1 MIVDEGDYIAHYGIL
16 RRSGRYPWGS
26 GGNQETRNRDFLSYV
41 KEMKDKGLSEREIA
55 QGQGITLT
63 QLRAAKTIANAQQKQ
78 SRIAQAQALHDKGYS
93 NVAGAA
99 RMGIPESSY
108 RALLKPGAADRANVL
123 MSTADMLK
131 KQVGE
136 NNIVDIGANVEN
148 YIGVSKERKDA
159 AVAILQEQGYEVHTV
174 KTPQIG
180 TGFDT
185 RRKVLAAPGTTQR
198 DVFDRRDEIKQIS
211 AVTEDHGHTFSTG
224 KRHDAIAVHPNRV
237 QVRYKEEGGGDAD
250 GVIFVREGA
259 PDISLGLNRYAQVRV
274 QVGDNHYLK
283 GMAMYKENMPPGVD
297 LVFNTAKS
305 STGNKL
311 DAMKE
316 INKDDPELPF
326 GAVVRQILADP
337 GGPHERNISAMNIVN
352 DETNWTKWSKT
363 LSSQFLSK
371 QKPELAQTQLDLTF
385 KQRKKDLEEINA
397 LTNPTVKKHLL
408 EKFADSADSASVHLK
423 AARLPRQGW
432 HAILP
437 IESISPHEIYATG
450 YRDGEK
456 VVLVR
461 YPHGGTFEIPELTVN
476 NRHRESRRLLQDA
489 KGVVG
494 IHHSVAKRLS
504 GADFDGDTVL
514 VIPNNRRR
522 ITHSPALEGLKD
534 FDPISSYK
542 NPPGVT
548 ILNEKKKWPKKQ
560 QEMGDVS
567 NLITDM
573 TIKGAPHSQIAQAVR
588 HSMVVIDAEK
598 HDLNVKLSAE
608 RNGIAKLKEEYQGRP
623 KGGASTLIS
632 RAGARKY
639 VPHRELRKQ
648 SQGGPIDTATGRKVY
663 VPTGKKRKSGK
674 DVQIR
679 SKKLAEVA
687 DAFELTS
694 GPPPTRIEKIY
705 AEHSNRLKNL
715 ANQARLSSL
724 NTPPIKWNASSK
736 RVYAREVA
744 SLDSKLHIANKNR
757 PLERHAQ
764 SIANAN
770 VRARIASNPTIDDE
784 TKKKIKF
791 QALEEARA
799 RVGASKKH
807 RRIEITPREWDAI
820 QAGAVSNNKLEQI
833 LDNTDIEVLRK
844 YATPRPDRLMT
855 PSNLSRAKAMLKSG
869 ATRAEVADALGVS
882 LSTLD
887 RATNG

>member
-1 MIVDEGDYIAHYGIL
+1 
-16 RRSGRYPWGS
+16 
-26 GGNQETRNRDFLSYV
+26 
-41 KEMKDKGLSEREIA
+41 
-55 QGQGITLT
+55 
-63 QLRAAKTIANAQQKQ
+63 
-78 SRIAQAQALHDKGYS
+78 
-93 NVAGAA
+93 
-99 RMGIPESSY
+99 
-108 RALLKPGAADRANVL
+108 
-123 MSTADMLK
+123 
-131 KQVGE
+131 
-136 NNIVDIGANVEN
+136 
-148 YIGVSKERKDA
+148 
-159 AVAILQEQGYEVHTV
+159 
-174 KTPQIG
+174 
-180 TGFDT
+180 
-185 RRKVLAAPGTTQR
+185 
-198 DVFDRRDEIKQIS
+198 
-211 AVTEDHGHTFSTG
+211 
-224 KRHDAIAVHPNRV
+224 
-237 QVRYKEEGGGDAD
+237 
-250 GVIFVREGA
+250 
-259 PDISLGLNRYAQVRV
+259 
-274 QVGDNHYLK
+274 
-283 GMAMYKENMPPGVD
+283 
-297 LVFNTAKS
+297 
-305 STGNKL
+305 
-311 DAMKE
+311 
-316 INKDDPELPF
+316 
-326 GAVVRQILADP
+326 
-337 GGPHERNISAMNIVN
+337 
-352 DETNWTKWSKT
+352 
-363 LSSQFLSK
+363 
-371 QKPELAQTQLDLTF
+371 
-385 KQRKKDLEEINA
+385 
-397 LTNPTVKKHLL
+397 
-408 EKFADSADSASVHLK
+408 
-423 AARLPRQGW
+423 
-432 HAILP
+432 
-437 IESISPHEIYATG
+437 
-450 YRDGEK
+450 
-456 VVLVR
+456 
-461 YPHGGTFEIPELTVN
+461 VN